1 MSSRR
6 IELDELKK
14 EDGKVVGAANGLAG
28 EDFDTEIYQIYGLS
42 VNPKGKNESV
52 LIEIN
57 GDPDNFVALPPGGD
71 KDTKSGTTT
80 LYYDNTEIILDEN
93 SIQIKVEGKFLN
105 IKDGVLDTDLDI
117 KTSGKIS
124 AEKDIKSESKVIAK
138 GNIESDANVK
148 AQGNVNAQGDV
159 ETSKT
164 SLNTHIHG
172 VTHPYGS
179 PFTTVPQ

>member
-57 GDPDNFVALPPGGD
+57 GDPDNFVALPPGGH
-71 KDTKSGTTT
+71 KDTEVGTTT
-80 LYYDNTEIILDEN
+80 LYYGDTEIILSEN
-93 SIQIKVEGKFLN
+93 TIKINVDGNFLN
-105 IKDGVLDTDLDI
+105 IENGVLKTDLDI
-117 KTSGKIS
+117 ETSGGIT
-124 AEKDIKSESKVIAK
+124 AQKDISTNA
-138 GNIESDANVK
+138 GVK
-148 AQGNVNAQGDV
+148 AKEDITTDADV
-159 ETSKT
+159 KAGSISLKT
-164 SLNTHIHG
+164 HTHSYSWGHYPGASNTG
-172 VTHPYGS
+172 TPS
-179 PFTTVPQ
+179 